1 MVYVALNKWNYLINA
16 RSRSVG
22 LQSPAAVIAYGIAST
37 YIQQYSILV
46 LWTVKLE
53 AVIIMP
59 PMNIRDIIPMDAS
72 KPAPGLHGYHISAL
86 QTNFSS
92 G

>member
-1 MVYVALNKWNYLINA
+1 MALNKWNYLIYA
-16 RSRSVG
+16 GSRSVG
-22 LQSPAAVIAYGIAST
+22 LQRPAAVNAYGIASA

-46 LWTVKLE
+46 LWTVELE

-59 PMNIRDIIPMDAS
+59 PMNIRDTIHMDS
-72 KPAPGLHGYHISAL
+72 SPPVPGLHGYYTSAL
-86 QTNFSS
+86 QTDLSS